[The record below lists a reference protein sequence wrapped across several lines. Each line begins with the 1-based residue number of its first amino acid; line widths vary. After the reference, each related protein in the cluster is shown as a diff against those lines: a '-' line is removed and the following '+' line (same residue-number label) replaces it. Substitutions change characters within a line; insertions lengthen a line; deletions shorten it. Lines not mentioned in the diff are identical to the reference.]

1 MESRIRTS
9 AAPTRRQVLALLG
22 HGVLLAGCGG
32 YDVLRSGD
40 AGAGARIALAPQS
53 VKVVL
58 FDRNVDL
65 KMVNYER
72 GHGLAPAPLRPE
84 DKRQLRAHAEQ
95 LKPMLVQA
103 LLQGVS
109 NGLGRYIGTRAP
121 AFQLGLQINQIAL
134 DLDGSADVVV
144 SAALTR
150 AGSAGD
156 ALWTRTVRAGRNQ
169 FGSDSGLA
177 GDLVAAVL
185 AEMRTSGLVA

>member
-1 MESRIRTS
+1 MESPARTS
-9 AAPTRRQVLALLG
+9 VSPARRQVLGLLG

-40 AGAGARIALAPQS
+40 AGTRMVLAPQS

-65 KMVNYER
+65 KMVNHER

-84 DKRQLRAHAEQ
+84 DKRQLRAQAEQ

-109 NGLGRYIGTRAP
+109 NGLGHYIGTRDP

-134 DLDGSADVVV
+134 DLDGSADVIV

-150 AGSAGD
+150 AGSTGA

-169 FGSDSGLA
+169 FGSDAGLG

-185 AEMRTSGLVA
+185 AEMRASGLVA